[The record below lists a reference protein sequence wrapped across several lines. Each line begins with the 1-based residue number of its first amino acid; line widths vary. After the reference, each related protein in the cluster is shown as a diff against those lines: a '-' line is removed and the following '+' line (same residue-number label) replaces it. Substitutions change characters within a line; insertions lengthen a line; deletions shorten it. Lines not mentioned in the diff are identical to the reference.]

1 MRLAAIGLALGL
13 AAAVALSRV
22 LSGVVYGVTLL
33 DPLTFLGV
41 PVVLTLVAV
50 LACVAPAWRA
60 ASVAPAVTLK

>member
-1 MRLAAIGLALGL
+1 M
-13 AAAVALSRV
+13 ALSRV
-22 LSGVVYGVTLL
+22 LSGIVYGVAVL

-41 PVVLTLVAV
+41 PVLLALVAV